1 VLAAAAFVAHY
12 EYRLRNHFFDL
23 MIYRDAM
30 RWWVG
35 GHPLYDYTQ
44 PNATQGQLG
53 YTYPPFAAVVMRPL
67 AWLTPTA
74 TEWVYSVIAVA
85 CYAAAIWWL
94 VRPIARR
101 HGWPVWFTYGLALV
115 LATGLEPIRLSYD
128 FGQINPLLWA
138 LIVFDLAVLLPRGSR
153 FVGIG
158 IGLATAIKLVPGV
171 FIVYL
176 LLTRR
181 WRAAAVSA
189 ATAGLATVF
198 TALFMPQESMV
209 FWTDKLLHGAGVGQV
224 AYPMNQSLEGLLA
237 RNGLQDSRVLWV
249 VLALMVI
256 GYGLIRAAR
265 AGRAG
270 DELTAMALTGFVG
283 SLLSPIS
290 WVHHLFWF
298 VPAILAL
305 FDSSIRPRAD
315 GRSASSRAVPDGRSA
330 SARAVPDGR
339 SASARAEGTLSGLRH
354 RPALIVAA
362 FLTYATVTF
371 SMIQWWDFTLS
382 RPGGAVG
389 FVLSNWIVLLMLALM
404 PLLPIQDRR
413 SRGRVD
419 VRRLT
424 LEAVAR

>member
-1 VLAAAAFVAHY
+1 MSVARRSALAWQVPALVVLAVAAFIAHY

-30 RWWVG
+30 RWWAG

-74 TEWVYSVIAVA
+74 TVWVYSVIAVA

-101 HGWPVWFTYGLALV
+101 HGWPVWFTYGLALI

-189 ATAGLATVF
+189 ATAGLATVL
-198 TALFMPQESMV
+198 TALFMPHESTA

-249 VLALMVI
+249 VLAVVVI

-265 AGRAG
+265 AGLAG

-305 FDSSIRPRAD
+305 VDTSMRPA
-315 GRSASSRAVPDGRSA
+315 
-330 SARAVPDGR
+330 
-339 SASARAEGTLSGLRH
+339 GTLSGLRH
-354 RPALIVAA
+354 RPALVVAA

-371 SMIQWWDFTLS
+371 SMIQWWDFTLL